1 MYSQTRQ
8 SGKTRVNKV
17 VEGKVLKS
25 RHKTTQPKK
34 VQPTPLTKLYGVQN
48 ELFKEG
54 YTLKDYGNYIQEKIN
69 KDMFYYTRV
78 TESDIQK
85 LKGRYA
91 NMIKKE
97 DQYYNEFEDTREMK
111 HKQKKLFR
119 EKKKNILHE
128 KKQEL
133 IHTCMKEFTKTSS
146 AQVFNRSQAK
156 LSDEVMESA
165 YQLDN
170 WDHTRN
176 LLFGTGGAYLL
187 DTDRTWAKVYDLLVS
202 EPSFKFVG
210 CTNNKEL
217 NQFVFEN

>member
-1 MYSQTRQ
+1 MYSQ
-8 SGKTRVNKV
+8 SGRTRVNKV
-17 VEGKVLKS
+17 DEGKVFK
-25 RHKTTQPKK
+25 RRNTQPKK
-34 VQPTPLTKLYGVQN
+34 DRSTPLTKLYGVQD

-54 YTLKDYGNYIQEKIN
+54 YTLKEYDNYIQGKIN

-85 LKGRYA
+85 LKERYA
-91 NMIKKE
+91 KMIKKE

-133 IHTCMKEFTKTSS
+133 IHTCIEKFTKTSS
-146 AQVFNRSQAK
+146 AQSFNRVMSK
-156 LSDEVMESA
+156 LEDSNE
-165 YQLDN
+165 YYYNLDN
-170 WDHTRN
+170 WNTTRKM
-176 LLFGTGGAYLL
+176 LFGSGGSYLI
-187 DTDRTWAKVYDLLVS
+187 DTDRTWAKLYDLLVS

>member
-17 VEGKVLKS
+17 VDGKVLKS
-25 RHKTTQPKK
+25 RHKKTQPKK
-34 VQPTPLTKLYGVQN
+34 DRSTPLTKLYAVQN
-48 ELFKEG
+48 DLFKEG
-54 YTLKDYGNYIQEKIN
+54 YTLKEYENYIQEKIN

-85 LKGRYA
+85 LKERYA
-91 NMIKKE
+91 IMIKKE

-111 HKQKKLFR
+111 QKQRKLFR

-133 IHTCMKEFTKTSS
+133 IHTCMKEFIKTSS
-146 AQVFNRSQAK
+146 AQVFNRSQTK
-156 LSDEVMESA
+156 LSDEVIKSA

-176 LLFGTGGAYLL
+176 LLFGIGGTYLL
-187 DTDRTWAKVYDLLVS
+187 DTDRTWAKFYDLLVS
-202 EPSFKFVG
+202 EPSFKLVG

-217 NQFVFEN
+217 NKFVFEN